1 MIPDPP
7 VREDGVC
14 ALPGCTKPR
23 PVAVLTGKKL
33 AELRRYAG
41 HQIEA
46 DPFCSSRCAR
56 KWHGCALDRE
66 EDEELVDRRSAAG
79 RRARAN
85 LARKVAA

>member
-1 MIPDPP
+1 MIADPP
-7 VREDGVC
+7 VRKDGVC
-14 ALPGCTKPR
+14 ARPGCTTKR

-41 HQIEA
+41 QQIEQ

-56 KWHGCALDRE
+56 KWHGCPLDRE

-85 LARKVAA
+85 LARRIAA